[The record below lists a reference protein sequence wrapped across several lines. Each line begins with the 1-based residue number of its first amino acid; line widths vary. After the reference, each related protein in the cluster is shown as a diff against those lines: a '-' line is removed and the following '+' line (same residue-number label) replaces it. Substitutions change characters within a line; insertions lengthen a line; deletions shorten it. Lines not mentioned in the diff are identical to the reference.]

1 MEGNAADDDL
11 GDDFNDTADA
21 HLLPAR
27 GKGQVRCEACMLF
40 NMLSRCACME
50 PSFHRLWRQR
60 WLRGSQPVRRQACGA
75 VAALSR
81 QRAPAAHSSNRSV

>member
-27 GKGQVRCEACMLF
+27 GKGQVRSGACVVSNMQVHFACFQSACRRLCQQDWAQGSPVTQQEA
-40 NMLSRCACME
+40 
-50 PSFHRLWRQR
+50 
-60 WLRGSQPVRRQACGA
+60 RGIA
-75 VAALSR
+75 AALSR
-81 QRAPAAHSSNRSV
+81 WRPPAAHLKC